1 MSASLKVSEF
11 VTRSASYI
19 RAATAAANADG
30 NAYLTKA
37 EARAL
42 PSDLKDNFELLRAS
56 GPLTTSKFISLY
68 RRDVSIWA
76 GSVDSNKDG
85 ALSPVEQRKL
95 PSYIKDNVA
104 NYLRRRNPAPA
115 PTSTLKDTT
124 RPSTIAAHEKAYGKS
139 KVSYA
144 KAFGIAAK
152 AIFKDDA
159 GPRWLLTQYQLD
171 ATGTVDKAKLER
183 DLKTAIKGLKL
194 LGVGRT
200 NENLDDPKAN
210 WIFTAD
216 VDDGSDNGYW
226 VSVDRKTG
234 ATLVTNF
241 N

>member
-1 MSASLKVSEF
+1 MSASVNVSDF
-11 VTRSASYI
+11 VSRSARYV

-30 NAYLTKA
+30 NRYLTTQ
-37 EARAL
+37 EAKAL
-42 PSDLKDNFELLRAS
+42 PKDLKDNFELIRAS

-68 RRDVSIWA
+68 QRNVSIWA
-76 GSVDSNKDG
+76 GYVDANKDG

-95 PSYIKDNVA
+95 PGYIKDNVA
-104 NYLRRRNPAPA
+104 NYLRSRGSAPA
-115 PTSTLKDTT
+115 ATLKDAT
-124 RPSTIAAHEKAYGKS
+124 RASTIAAHEKAYGKS

-144 KAFGIAAK
+144 KAFAIAAR

-171 ATGTVDKAKLER
+171 DTGSVDKARLER
-183 DLKTAIKGLKL
+183 DLKKAIKGLKL

-200 NENLDDPKAN
+200 NENGDDPKAN

-234 ATLVTNF
+234 EALVTNF